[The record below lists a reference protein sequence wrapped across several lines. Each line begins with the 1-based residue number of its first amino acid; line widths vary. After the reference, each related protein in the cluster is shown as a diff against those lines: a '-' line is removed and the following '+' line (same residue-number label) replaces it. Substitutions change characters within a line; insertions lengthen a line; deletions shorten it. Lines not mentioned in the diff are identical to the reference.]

1 MFTNKLNWIV
11 SFIIVKTMDLF
22 RWRRYTSRKS
32 ITSGASG
39 GLNGRARAESS
50 DPSQLQSRVESRP
63 SHLPRPTWTGAGQK
77 QQERTRTK
85 VVVGANQV
93 LEITFKP
100 FLSFGFSNS
109 QIVERNLATLDAT
122 TIFSQRA
129 LLENWRGLPF
139 FFLLPRGF

>member
-1 MFTNKLNWIV
+1 MCYLIELRNWSDKV
-11 SFIIVKTMDLF
+11 NEDLF
-22 RWRRYTSRKS
+22 NGRMDTSRKS

-93 LEITFKP
+93 LEITLKP
-100 FLSFGFSNS
+100 FLSFGFKIS
-109 QIVERNLATLDAT
+109 QKVERNLATLDAT
-122 TIFSQRA
+122 TIFFTTSLVGKLKRIT
-129 LLENWRGLPF
+129 F

>member
-1 MFTNKLNWIV
+1 MCYLIELRNWSDKV
-11 SFIIVKTMDLF
+11 NEDLF
-22 RWRRYTSRKS
+22 NGRMDTSRKS

-39 GLNGRARAESS
+39 GPNGRARAESS

-100 FLSFGFSNS
+100 FLSFGFKNS
-109 QIVERNLATLDAT
+109 QKVERNLATLDAT
-122 TIFSQRA
+122 TIFFTT
-129 LLENWRGLPF
+129 GLVGKLKRITF